1 MTDHLGRALPNARMR
16 RFMLAVQDVM
26 GRSGL
31 TTILRQAAL
40 QHQAGNLPPDNYQT
54 ALHAV
59 EYTALIQAIENYYG
73 RGARGTLTRIGHAA
87 FGQLRQSQKFKARLY
102 QLAFRFLPV
111 QQRKL
116 MALRWLAREMAIPG
130 GQVTVHL
137 DDRHIAFVDRESDT
151 TFGRTRDT
159 EICWLTVGEIQEA
172 LKWAT
177 GTEYDVTEMSCKAKG
192 DPACRFDVGEALIG

>member
-31 TTILRQAAL
+31 TTILRQADL

-59 EYTALIQAIENYYG
+59 EYTALVQAIENYYG

-102 QLAFRFLPV
+102 RLAFRFLPV

-151 TFGRTRDT
+151 TFGRTRDA